1 MNSEPWAR
9 LMTRMMPNTSVTP
22 TAIRNSIIPNCTPL
36 KSCST
41 RSASVSTCNI
51 LPCARRVLRRGA
63 AFTTCRDAVGARRFV
78 VAKIRLAS
86 TMREASG
93 YEKGQDMDTSAV
105 HRVGIV
111 GLGKMGHPMAR
122 HLARAKFEVTGYD
135 IDAHARSRAQ
145 QSGITVAA
153 NPRAVAERSDFVII
167 AVGFDSE
174 AEAVLLGRDGIA
186 GAGRRGLIV
195 GIASTV
201 APSTMARLAARLA
214 DTGIVLLDMPLT
226 RGEPAA
232 EAGELLVMV
241 GGDAEAFE
249 SSKPALASF
258 ASSIF
263 YLGQLGA
270 GQVGKM
276 VNNLIL
282 WSCISANH
290 EGLKLAERL
299 GVDAERMRAALLK
312 SSAANWALE
321 TRPETMPMPWAEKDM
336 RIVLSEADHLRLA
349 LPLCG
354 VVTEVVKSVKI
365 ERGWPTPAQRE
376 T

>member
-1 MNSEPWAR
+1 M
-9 LMTRMMPNTSVTP
+9 
-22 TAIRNSIIPNCTPL
+22 
-36 KSCST
+36 
-41 RSASVSTCNI
+41 
-51 LPCARRVLRRGA
+51 G
-63 AFTTCRDAVGARRFV
+63 
-78 VAKIRLAS
+78 
-86 TMREASG
+86 
-93 YEKGQDMDTSAV
+93 TSAV
-105 HRVGIV
+105 RRVGIV

-135 IDAHARSRAQ
+135 IDAHARSQAQ
-145 QSGITVAA
+145 QSGIALA
-153 NPRAVAERSDFVII
+153 DNPRAL
-167 AVGFDSE
+167 

-214 DTGIVLLDMPLT
+214 DSGIVLLDMPLT

-241 GGDAEAFE
+241 GGDTQAFE
-249 SSKPALASF
+249 SCKPALASF

-299 GVDAERMRAALLK
+299 GVDPERLRAALLK
-312 SSAANWALE
+312 SSASNGRAQG
-321 TRPETMPMPWAEKDM
+321 RPETMPMPWAEKDM
-336 RIVLSEADHLRLA
+336 RIVLREADHLRLA
-349 LPLCG
+349 VPLCG